1 MIKIEINL
9 GKENLVDCVFK
20 KAGKTVK
27 NPNEELSV
35 KEKEEIADALIQF
48 ALLFGKNWK
57 SLSKT

>member
-9 GKENLVDCVFK
+9 GKGQLADCVFK
-20 KAGKTVK
+20 KSGKIIK

-48 ALLFGKNWK
+48 ALLFGKSWSN
-57 SLSKT
+57 SQD

>member
-9 GKENLVDCVFK
+9 GKENLADCVFK
-20 KAGKTVK
+20 KSGKIIK

-57 SLSKT
+57 